1 MVRRQS
7 INEFLQTLWVHY
19 DQHARREL
27 PWRHTTDVYHVLV
40 SEIMLQQTQV
50 GRVVPKY
57 EAFIQRFPNAQSLAT
72 APLSDVLVLWNGLGY
87 NRRAK
92 YLHEAAKIMNEQEV
106 AGTMDGLVRLPGV
119 GVNTA
124 GAICAYAYNQ
134 PVIFIETN
142 IRTVLLYHFFK
153 SAQAVTDAELREV
166 LGKIMMQVDNP
177 REFYWAM
184 MDYGAWLKTAKG
196 TGNRQSKHYTKQ
208 SPFEG
213 SRRQVRGAVLRLL
226 TRKQQSMQELQQ
238 HISDQRLRSVLE
250 DLGHDGLIIHKA
262 GKYRLGADTD
272 SGVQ

>member
-27 PWRHTTDVYHVLV
+27 PWRHTTDVYRVLV

-106 AGTMDGLVRLPGV
+106 TSTVEGLVRLPGV

-166 LGKIMMQVDNP
+166 LGKIIAQVDNP

-184 MDYGAWLKTAKG
+184 MDYGSWLKTAKD

-250 DLGHDGLIIHKA
+250 DQCQEGLIIHKA